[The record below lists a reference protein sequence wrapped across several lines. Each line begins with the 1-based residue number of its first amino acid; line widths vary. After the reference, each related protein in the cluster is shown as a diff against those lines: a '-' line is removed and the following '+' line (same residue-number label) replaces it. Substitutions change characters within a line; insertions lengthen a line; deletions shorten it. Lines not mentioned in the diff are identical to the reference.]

1 MDFEL
6 SSEFSRIQAIPH
18 FTIFAKK
25 SESTRLWF
33 QETLGTK
40 SPGQKAPFN
49 QRAAASRRR
58 KSFYYLL
65 FTRTVALCGDPAL
78 TLISLGR

>member
-6 SSEFSRIQAIPH
+6 SSEFSRILAIPH

-40 SPGQKAPFN
+40 LPRKAFFSIFEVSQELQPDGD
-49 QRAAASRRR
+49 AGEGVKDPDH
-58 KSFYYLL
+58 KSAF
-65 FTRTVALCGDPAL
+65 FQTRPKNKL
-78 TLISLGR
+78 

>member
-25 SESTRLWF
+25 SGLTRDWI
-33 QETLGTK
+33 QETLSTK
-40 SPGQKAPFN
+40 LKHTHWLGKISVFFIFSNSPENRDYETGSK
-49 QRAAASRRR
+49 
-58 KSFYYLL
+58 
-65 FTRTVALCGDPAL
+65 VG
-78 TLISLGR
+78 LGWDIYPWE

>member
-40 SPGQKAPFN
+40 QGYN
-49 QRAAASRRR
+49 YEENR
-58 KSFYYLL
+58 
-65 FTRTVALCGDPAL
+65 
-78 TLISLGR
+78 TLIPRVTTTMAIQGTLNFGTLRTRKALLPPHGVV

>member
-40 SPGQKAPFN
+40 TVDGWEFFLYG
-49 QRAAASRRR
+49 RAHNL
-58 KSFYYLL
+58 KVGPI
-65 FTRTVALCGDPAL
+65 T
-78 TLISLGR
+78 

>member
-25 SESTRLWF
+25 SGLTRDWI
-33 QETLGTK
+33 QETLSTK
-40 SPGQKAPFN
+40 GVGRLFSEN
-49 QRAAASRRR
+49 HRRVQLWT
-58 KSFYYLL
+58 FW
-65 FTRTVALCGDPAL
+65 
-78 TLISLGR
+78 

>member
-6 SSEFSRIQAIPH
+6 SSEFSIIQAIPH

-40 SPGQKAPFN
+40 SRSAGAGFSKIF
-49 QRAAASRRR
+49 
-58 KSFYYLL
+58 
-65 FTRTVALCGDPAL
+65 
-78 TLISLGR
+78 LGKCPLVSVE

>member
-25 SESTRLWF
+25 SGLTRDWI
-33 QETLGTK
+33 QETKTK
-40 SPGQKAPFN
+40 TLSTK
-49 QRAAASRRR
+49 
-58 KSFYYLL
+58 KSGF
-65 FTRTVALCGDPAL
+65 RTFERIFENIL
-78 TLISLGR
+78 

>member
-33 QETLGTK
+33 QETLGTLAGPE
-40 SPGQKAPFN
+40 SIRWG
-49 QRAAASRRR
+49 
-58 KSFYYLL
+58 
-65 FTRTVALCGDPAL
+65 G
-78 TLISLGR
+78 

>member
-25 SESTRLWF
+25 SGLTRDWI
-33 QETLGTK
+33 QETLSTK
-40 SPGQKAPFN
+40 MVFFVDYGP
-49 QRAAASRRR
+49 
-58 KSFYYLL
+58 KSARIATLRGRPPQLL
-65 FTRTVALCGDPAL
+65 L
-78 TLISLGR
+78 S

>member
-25 SESTRLWF
+25 SEVTRLWF
-33 QETLGTK
+33 QETLSTK
-40 SPGQKAPFN
+40 IVNKQF
-49 QRAAASRRR
+49 
-58 KSFYYLL
+58 
-65 FTRTVALCGDPAL
+65 
-78 TLISLGR
+78 

>member
-6 SSEFSRIQAIPH
+6 SSEFSIIQAIPH

-40 SPGQKAPFN
+40 RSTTVWVSNF
-49 QRAAASRRR
+49 RANFREH
-58 KSFYYLL
+58 KLY
-65 FTRTVALCGDPAL
+65 L
-78 TLISLGR
+78 TLPFSVDFL